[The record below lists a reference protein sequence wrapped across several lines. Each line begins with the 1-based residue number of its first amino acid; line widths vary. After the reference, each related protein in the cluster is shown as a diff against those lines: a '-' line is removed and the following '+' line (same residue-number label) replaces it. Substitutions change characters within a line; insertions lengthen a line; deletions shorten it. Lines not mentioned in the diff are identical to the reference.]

1 MKIKIESD
9 VFDIIK
15 RIKEID
21 ENYFVLFD
29 TNKNKY
35 ELHYKNQFNT
45 YCFTYPYEN
54 LDNRII
60 DLIYFSNVSNIDN
73 IIEDIDNNNAKI
85 EKDNMKSVKSSSDY
99 MVREIYNFS
108 KISSKNLDELKAFS
122 SVWR

>member
-1 MKIKIESD
+1 MIMKIKIESD

-21 ENYFVLFD
+21 ENYFVI
-29 TNKNKY
+29 
-35 ELHYKNQFNT
+35 FNT

-73 IIEDIDNNNAKI
+73 IVEDIDNNNAKI
-85 EKDNMKSVKSSSDY
+85 EKDNMNSVKSSSDY